1 MWSSGWYY
9 GCGWG
14 FGGCAGYGGCGIPIR
29 YCASGCGVTPYYY
42 PCGPCGWNGGCGY

>member
-9 GCGWG
+9 GCGNYVAP
-14 FGGCAGYGGCGIPIR
+14 CYIN

-42 PCGPCGWNGGCGY
+42 PCGPRFVGCGCGYGNWGY